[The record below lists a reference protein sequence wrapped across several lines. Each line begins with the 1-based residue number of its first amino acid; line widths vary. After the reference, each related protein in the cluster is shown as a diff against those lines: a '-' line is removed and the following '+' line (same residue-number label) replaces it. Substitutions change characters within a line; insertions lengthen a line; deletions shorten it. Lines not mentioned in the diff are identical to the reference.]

1 MIFSSHN
8 REILFTMSGMDLKMR
23 YQNSKLGMLWSVL
36 KPMMQFFAYYI
47 VFGVILKVGESKDYA
62 IRLFLG
68 ILLWNFFVEST
79 GSALMC
85 YIGKKTVITK
95 IHVDRSI
102 LPVSVFLTAFFNFG
116 LTMFVFVAA
125 YIVFAIRDVTSL
137 HINQIGIGLF
147 CFVSFGIFIIS
158 VNIVL
163 ATLNAL
169 FRDIQTMW
177 DLVLSYL
184 VFLSPIMYSIDIPL
198 KYQNLYY
205 FINPLAYPIEGM
217 RSVFFVSQGNWDQWG
232 HCAGYLLAVLAWSLA
247 AWTINKKLGGRVTD
261 FL

>member
-1 MIFSSHN
+1 MIFSNHN
-8 REILFTMSGMDLKMR
+8 REILFTISGMDLKMR
-23 YQNSKLGMLWSVL
+23 YQNSKLGMIWSIL

-47 VFGVILKVGESKDYA
+47 VFGVILKVGDTKDYA

-79 GSALMC
+79 GNALMC

-95 IHVDRSI
+95 IHIKRII
-102 LPVSVFLTAFFNFG
+102 LPVSSFLTAFFNFG
-116 LTMFVFVAA
+116 LTIVVFAVA
-125 YIVFAIRDVTSL
+125 YIIYTICGVTSFQI
-137 HINQIGIGLF
+137 HQIGIGLF
-147 CFVSFGIFIIS
+147 CFVSFGIFIVS

-163 ATLNAL
+163 ATLNVL
-169 FRDIQTMW
+169 FRDIQAMW

-184 VFLSPIMYSIDIPL
+184 VFLSPIMYSIEIPE

-205 FINPLAYPIEGM
+205 FMNPLAYPIEAI
-217 RSVFFVSQGNWDQWG
+217 RSVFFLSQGNWEQWG
-232 HCAGYLLAVLAWSLA
+232 HCAGYLLAVFAWLIA
-247 AWTINKKLGGRVTD
+247 AWIINKKLGGRVTD